1 MPFAYPFSAL
11 VTLGALA
18 LYFLFTIN
26 VSRARVRYNVL
37 APSTDG
43 PDEFMRRYRVHVNTS
58 EQIILFLPLLWLSAL
73 TVHDGLAAAI
83 GIFWPVGRIIYARAY
98 YRNPAKRG
106 PGYIVGLSTDIALF
120 LVAVYGAL
128 RALILSFS

>member
-11 VTLGALA
+11 VTLAALTI
-18 LYFLFTIN
+18 YFIFTVN

-37 APSTDG
+37 APRTDG

-58 EQIILFLPLLWLSAL
+58 EQIVLFLPLLWLSAL

-83 GIFWPVGRIIYARAY
+83 GIFWPVGRVIYARAY

-120 LVAVYGAL
+120 IVAFYGAL
-128 RALILSFS
+128 RALIYSFS

>member
-18 LYFLFTIN
+18 LYFVFTIN

-37 APSTDG
+37 APSTNG

-83 GIFWPVGRIIYARAY
+83 GIFWLVGRIIYARAY

-128 RALILSFS
+128 RALIQSFS